1 MIDVAGRFSVRFAG
15 RREHVIE
22 RGSDALGMG
31 CVRLV
36 RVVDHLVFVP
46 ERRVAGIENKV
57 FEAAVARRRL
67 FPVPLQLEL
76 FELSIAENIT
86 ATPAEAVEPTVL
98 DVPTFSRKC
107 VLPEAVPAVRRGAV
121 EEQRPAGAFF
131 ICRELVGWGPLK
143 QGRGR

>member
-1 MIDVAGRFSVRFAG
+1 MIDLAGRFSVRFAG

-57 FEAAVARRRL
+57 LEAAVARRRL

-76 FELSIAENIT
+76 FELSIAENVT
-86 ATPAEAVEPTVL
+86 AAPAEAVEPSIL
-98 DVPTFSRKC
+98 NIPTFGWKG
-107 VLPEAVPAVRRGAV
+107 VLPETV
-121 EEQRPAGAFF
+121 
-131 ICRELVGWGPLK
+131 
-143 QGRGR
+143 